1 MEILLNLMPVIIA
14 LLAFAAGV
22 AVCCTYRPSTSIV
35 KVYERVNNRLREVP
49 KGLFDYEQTAAFLT
63 AQGAAWH
70 IGRHIT
76 PVKYLLYRCVLALL
90 LLVIGMR
97 YLNPLVAVLL
107 MLPGFWLPKLYVL
120 RANHNDNIAMLD
132 QLQSLYSMLQHQ
144 IMAGVYVT
152 DALAEAYQGIDR
164 GRLHSALE
172 ELSGEILLKK
182 SFTDAMEHFN
192 AKFENSMI
200 DSLCVILI
208 QAQESGQ
215 TAELLKDMADQLKD
229 LQMEGLLKKKEHMDR
244 VETMCIM
251 GIIVIVLGLVIYSC
265 VQTMFQSALA
275 L

>member
-1 MEILLNLMPVIIA
+1 MEIILNLMPVLIA

-22 AVCCTYRPSTSIV
+22 AVCCTFRPSTSIV
-35 KVYERVNNRLREVP
+35 KVYERVNNRLRAVP

-70 IGRHIT
+70 IGRNIT
-76 PVKYLLYRCVLALL
+76 PTKYLIYRCCMALG
-90 LLVIGMR
+90 LLVVGMR

-120 RANHNDNIAMLD
+120 RANHNDNIKMLD
-132 QLQSLYSMLQHQ
+132 QLQNLYSMLQQQ

-172 ELSGEILLKK
+172 ELSGEVLLKK

-200 DSLCVILI
+200 DALCVTLI
-208 QAQESGQ
+208 QAQESGRS
-215 TAELLKDMADQLKD
+215 AELLKDMADQLKD
-229 LQMEGLLKKKEHMDR
+229 LQMEGLLRKKARLDR
-244 VETMCIM
+244 TETLCIM
-251 GIIVIVLGLVIYSC
+251 GIIVVVLGLVIYAC
-265 VQTMFQSALA
+265 VQTMFTLA